1 MNFRSLWPWLLTGAL
16 LASAF
21 ANLSMYREIAGTVG
35 EKSSLASLDTSAT
48 SAHHFASGSLGEHC
62 PTLDLLGLTDE
73 QRRRI
78 RTCSLTSLDARTDL
92 AIEINNAS
100 AELDDLLSQDA
111 MEGGARIL
119 ALADRIS
126 SLRSEQYKAL
136 IGSILVIR
144 EVLTPEQLQL
154 LHELES

>member
-1 MNFRSLWPWLLTGAL
+1 MNLRSLWPWLFSGVL

-21 ANLSMYREIAGTVG
+21 ANFSMYQKIAGTAG
-35 EKSSLASLDTSAT
+35 EKSSLVNLGASAT
-48 SAHHFASGSLGEHC
+48 SAHHLGSGSLGEHC
-62 PTLDLLGLTDE
+62 PTLDLLGLTDD

-78 RTCSLTSLDARTDL
+78 RKCSLTSLDARTDL

-100 AELDDLLSQDA
+100 AELDDLLSKDA
-111 MEGGARIL
+111 MEVGARVL
-119 ALADRIS
+119 ALADHIS
-126 SLRSEQYKAL
+126 SLRSEQYKAW